1 MKIEK
6 INELHFENIISK
18 EDFKVSVFLWR
29 YRKKMDKFLERLQ
42 NKIVEKN
49 TGSINNKNN

>member
-49 TGSINNKNN
+49 TGSINNKSN